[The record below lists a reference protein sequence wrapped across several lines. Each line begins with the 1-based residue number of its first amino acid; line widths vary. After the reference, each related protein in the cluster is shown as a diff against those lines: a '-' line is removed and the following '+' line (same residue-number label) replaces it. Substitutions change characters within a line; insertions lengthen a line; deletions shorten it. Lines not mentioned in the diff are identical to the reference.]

1 MVTKS
6 TPGAATKA
14 YIRQGSV
21 ADLPPPANLVGVVG
35 WLRTNLFSSP
45 GNAVLTVVAILL
57 ALWIFPGF
65 IRFLF
70 TNAVWSGADRES
82 CLATAG
88 IEPGACW
95 AFVRER
101 VGFFFYGFYPFDQR
115 WRVDI
120 FFVLGAI
127 GVTWMLW
134 LNAPRRDIGL
144 TYFLVVMPLLV
155 YGLLSGHNPLGF
167 LTYPLNLVSG
177 GNVFIGIVL
186 AVLLFLVGFLVAQ
199 AMGATLDKAALY
211 GVGSLIGL
219 TLAGWIFGRF
229 WGLIGFSTV
238 DTAKWGGLMVT
249 LVVAGVGIV
258 ASLPLGILLAL
269 GRRSQLPI
277 VKFFSVMFI
286 EFVRGVPLI
295 TVLFMANTMLPLFLP
310 DGWDFDK
317 LLRALVGIGLFA
329 SAYMAEV
336 VRAGLQA
343 LPKGQY
349 EGAMAVGLG
358 YWQMMRLIILPQA
371 LKVTIPNIV
380 NTYIGLFKDTSLLL
394 IVGIFDFLKAI
405 ETARIDP
412 QWSAPTTSH
421 TGYAFAAMI
430 YFMFCYGM
438 ASYARAM
445 EARLSV
451 ADKR

>member
-1 MVTKS
+1 MNTQVVANSSKV
-6 TPGAATKA
+6 
-14 YIRQGSV
+14 YVRQEPAEV
-21 ADLPPPANLVGVVG
+21 LPPPGNLIGPLA
-35 WLRTNLFSSP
+35 WMRDNLFSSP
-45 GNAVLTVVAILL
+45 GNVALTVIA
-57 ALWIFPGF
+57 ALIAYLTIPGF
-65 IRFLF
+65 INFLLID
-70 TNAVWSGADRES
+70 AVWTGADREA
-82 CLATAG
+82 CIAKNGVT
-88 IEPGACW
+88 PGACW
-95 AFVRER
+95 AFVAER
-101 VGFFFYGFYPFDQR
+101 LNFFIYGFYPIEER
-115 WRVDI
+115 WRIDV

-127 GVTWMLW
+127 GVAWMLW
-134 LNAPRRDIGL
+134 LKAPRRDIGL
-144 TYFLVVMPLLV
+144 IYFLVVLPITSFFLLR
-155 YGLLSGHNPLGF
+155 
-167 LTYPLNLVSG
+167 
-177 GNVFIGIVL
+177 
-186 AVLLFLVGFLVAQ
+186 
-199 AMGATLDKAALY
+199 GATWL
-211 GVGSLIGL
+211 GL
-219 TLAGWIFGRF
+219 PM
-229 WGLIGFSTV
+229 V
-238 DTAKWGGLMVT
+238 DTARWGGLMVT

-269 GRRSQLPI
+269 GRRSKLPV
-277 VKFFSVMFI
+277 VKFFSVLFI

-310 DGWDFDK
+310 DDITVDK

-349 EGAMAVGLG
+349 EGAMAMGLG

-412 QWSAPTTSH
+412 QWAAPTTSS
-421 TGYAFAAMI
+421 TGYAFAALV
-430 YFMFCYGM
+430 YFLFCYGM
-438 ASYARAM
+438 ASYARSM
-445 EARLSV
+445 ERRLSV